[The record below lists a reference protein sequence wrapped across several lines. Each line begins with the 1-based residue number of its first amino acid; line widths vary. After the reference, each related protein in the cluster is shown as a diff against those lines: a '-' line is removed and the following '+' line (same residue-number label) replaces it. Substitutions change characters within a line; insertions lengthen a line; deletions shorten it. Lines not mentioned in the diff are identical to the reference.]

1 MENKSTEEKIFD
13 AAYRE
18 FVEKGYEGARMQ
30 AIADRVGIN
39 KALLH
44 YYYRTKDK
52 LFDAVVPRIITQ
64 LPIGINN
71 ILEKDYPFEQKIE
84 EIVHL
89 YIGFLKKNPLIVRFV
104 LRELLNGP
112 DRLAKIFLEVLE
124 HKDNNLIARLT
135 ELIQKEVQAGN
146 IIPIKPEQLIINIIS
161 LCVFPF
167 IGRFM
172 VENIILKNAGT
183 NFDEFMKDREKE
195 VVDFILNA
203 IKP

>member
-13 AAYRE
+13 AAFKE
-18 FVEKGYEGARMQ
+18 FMEKGFEGARMQ
-30 AIADRVGIN
+30 AIADRAGIN

-44 YYYRTKDK
+44 YYYRAKDK
-52 LFDAVVPRIITQ
+52 LFDAVVPQIISQ
-64 LPIGINN
+64 LPLGINN
-71 ILEKDYPFEQKIE
+71 ILEKEYPFEQKIE

-89 YIGFLKKNPLIVRFV
+89 YVGFLKKNPLIVRFV
-104 LRELLNGP
+104 LRELLTGP
-112 DRLAKIFLEVLE
+112 ERLARIFTQVLE
-124 HKDNNLIARLT
+124 RNDNNVIARLT
-135 ELIQKEVQAGN
+135 ELIEKEVQAGN
-146 IIPIKPEQLIINIIS
+146 IIPIKPEQLIINTIS

-183 NFDEFMKDREKE
+183 NFDEFIKYREKE
-195 VVDFILNA
+195 VVAFILNA

>member
-30 AIADRVGIN
+30 AIADRVRIN

-112 DRLAKIFLEVLE
+112 DRLAKIFVEVLE

-135 ELIQKEVQAGN
+135 ELIEKEVQAGN

-172 VENIILKNAGT
+172 VENIILKNVGT

>member
-84 EIVHL
+84 EIVYL

-112 DRLAKIFLEVLE
+112 DRLAKIFLEVIE

-135 ELIQKEVQAGN
+135 ELIEKEVQAGN